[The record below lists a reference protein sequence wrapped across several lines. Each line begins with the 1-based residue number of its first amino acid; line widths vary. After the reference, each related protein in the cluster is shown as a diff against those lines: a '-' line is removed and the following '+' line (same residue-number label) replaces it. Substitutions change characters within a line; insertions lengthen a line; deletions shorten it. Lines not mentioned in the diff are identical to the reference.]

1 MSNEIEI
8 ELNEDLEVEEPKKYN
23 VFLLN
28 DDYYTMDFVIDFL
41 VKVFRKNQTE
51 L

>member
-23 VFLLN
+23 VFIKWWLF
-28 DDYYTMDFVIDFL
+28 YYGFCNRCFSKSI
-41 VKVFRKNQTE
+41 
-51 L
+51 